1 MRKILVVAMA
11 VCFAMS
17 AAAGYAADE
26 KAKAPAAPAKAAPA
40 AGTAVAPAAGP
51 RVEELTILKERIA
64 NLPKRKFRSE
74 SVEFVSLGET
84 GAQGRKMKVKAAD
97 GSTLELNVPP
107 YVRVTKFMELT
118 ELKSGEKV
126 DVRFTE
132 SDEAKTVSSVRIGA
146 PARPALMRP
155 MATPAAGAKAPAP
168 TPAKPAK

>member
-1 MRKILVVAMA
+1 MRKILIVAMA

-26 KAKAPAAPAKAAPA
+26 KAKAPAPAASAKAAPA
-40 AGTAVAPAAGP
+40 AGTTVAPATGP

-84 GAQGRKMKVKAAD
+84 GAQGRKMTVKAAD
-97 GSTLELNVPP
+97 GSTLDLAVPP

-118 ELKSGEKV
+118 ELKPGEKV

-146 PARPALMRP
+146 PARPALLRP
-155 MATPAAGAKAPAP
+155 TAMPAAGAKAAA
-168 TPAKPAK
+168 PAKPAK